1 MPFARQMP
9 PNTKQNFTDIWETLD
24 EKLCWSRERT
34 LRDPKERNKGLP
46 VSQASVGGWSK
57 CNPKYSILYLY
68 IFQDVWSCLYSGFCL
83 SCHVCGC
90 HFGLQVI
97 PALFEWRGIII
108 IIIII
113 SQLFFI
119 QIIINNIIL
128 INNNSESEDNMIT
141 CSYNLTCRHT
151 RCSLFHDSW
160 HESSLK
166 LFSIIFTPQ
175 KPCSDARNWEF
186 IRWVGAKYTF
196 FRCASISLFQ
206 FNSICHWISEQCKQ
220 CEQCNQR
227 LKYSHWKKYMQPV
240 KDRTYLGWGL
250 GGCFSAP
257 SPLDKK

>member
-34 LRDPKERNKGLP
+34 LRDHKERNKGLP

-83 SCHVCGC
+83 NCHVCGC

-113 SQLFFI
+113 SQPFFI

-128 INNNSESEDNMIT
+128 INSNSEAEDNMIT
-141 CSYNLTCRHT
+141 CSYNLTCGHT
-151 RCSLFHDSW
+151 HAALYSMIHGMNPLSNYSVLSLPPKSFVLMRGTGNLLDRW
-160 HESSLK
+160 GQKTPLIDALASLYFN
-166 LFSIIFTPQ
+166 LIQFVTVSV
-175 KPCSDARNWEF
+175 SN
-186 IRWVGAKYTF
+186 
-196 FRCASISLFQ
+196 ASNAI
-206 FNSICHWISEQCKQ
+206 NAI
-220 CEQCNQR
+220 
-227 LKYSHWKKYMQPV
+227 
-240 KDRTYLGWGL
+240 KD
-250 GGCFSAP
+250 
-257 SPLDKK
+257 

>member
-1 MPFARQMP
+1 MASNCGSVKKIINIRYDEADQFKYHFGCLKEQWYNQEFIKAVSVSKVHKTCIGSIIQSFAICPISCIRLNKSWWNILKCHLHGKCHQ
-9 PNTKQNFTDIWETLD
+9 TQNKISQISGKLLMKNCADP
-24 EKLCWSRERT
+24 EKGL
-34 LRDPKERNKGLP
+34 LRDLNERNKGLP

-57 CNPKYSILYLY
+57 CNPKYSILFLY

-83 SCHVCGC
+83 NCHVCGC

-108 IIIII
+108 III

-128 INNNSESEDNMIT
+128 INSNSEAEDNMIT

-160 HESSLK
+160 HESSFK

-175 KPCSDARNWEF
+175 KPCSDARN
-186 IRWVGAKYTF
+186 
-196 FRCASISLFQ
+196 
-206 FNSICHWISEQCKQ
+206 
-220 CEQCNQR
+220 
-227 LKYSHWKKYMQPV
+227 
-240 KDRTYLGWGL
+240 
-250 GGCFSAP
+250 
-257 SPLDKK
+257 